1 MLKMRTIEDSERPR
15 AAPVWLAI
23 AACFLVA
30 TVEGYDIQILSIAAP
45 RFAPELGFDSADLG
59 WIFGA
64 VSFGILIGS
73 TFGGRAG
80 DVFGHRVVLACALAI
95 FGSFTLLTPFCRSF
109 ESFLVVRL
117 LTGVG
122 FGIALPNLIALA
134 ANVAEE
140 GKSFQTNAAVF
151 WGVPLGAVIVAAL
164 FARGMDW
171 QAAFFGGG
179 IAAFI
184 CIPIVL
190 IAFRGAPPPAKD
202 KAQGSSFIS
211 ELLSSRYRKHSLL
224 IWAIFALAYLV
235 SYFAA
240 IWLPMIVAGKGFT
253 PETAASVM
261 LSYGLFGMLGIFVT
275 GWACDRFSFQ
285 IPITLCWIC
294 IVPVLISA
302 ALANDALSL
311 HIIGGLIGF
320 FVSGGIFS
328 LYSVA
333 AAGYPPH
340 IRGAGA
346 GAALAW
352 ARFGAI
358 IGPIAGGGLLQA
370 DLPSIVIMAV
380 FAVISL
386 ITAVLVFLAGIV
398 LNKAD

>member
-1 MLKMRTIEDSERPR
+1 MSATEDSERPR

-95 FGSFTLLTPFCRSF
+95 FGSFTMLTPLCQSF

-164 FARGMDW
+164 FARGMGW

-190 IAFRGAPPPAKD
+190 IAFRGVPPPAKD
-202 KAQGSSFIS
+202 KTQGSSFIS

>member
-1 MLKMRTIEDSERPR
+1 MTVAQKARQLR
-15 AAPVWLAI
+15 AAPVWFAI

-45 RFAPELGFDSADLG
+45 RFAPELGFDSAALG

-64 VSFGILIGS
+64 VSFGIMIGS

-80 DVFGHRVVLACALAI
+80 DVFGHRVVLAGAIAI
-95 FGSFTLLTPFCRSF
+95 FGSFTLLTPLCQSF
-109 ESFLVVRL
+109 ETFLVVRL
-117 LTGVG
+117 LTGIG

-151 WGVPLGAVIVAAL
+151 WGVPLGAVIAAAL
-164 FARGMDW
+164 FARGMGW
-171 QAAFFGGG
+171 QAAFVGGG
-179 IAAFI
+179 VAAFI
-184 CIPIVL
+184 CIPVVL
-190 IAFRGAPPPAKD
+190 IAFRSSAPHVRD
-202 KAQGSSFIS
+202 KAAASNFLA
-211 ELLSSRYRKHSLL
+211 ELLSARYRKRSLL
-224 IWAIFALAYLV
+224 IWAIFILAYLV

-253 PETAASVM
+253 PEMAASVM
-261 LSYGLFGMLGIFVT
+261 LSYGVFGMLGIFIT

-285 IPITLCWIC
+285 MPITLCWIA
-294 IVPVLISA
+294 IVPVLISTA
-302 ALANDALSL
+302 IANDALSL
-311 HIIGGLIGF
+311 HIIGGLTGF

-340 IRGAGA
+340 LRGAGA

-352 ARFGAI
+352 ARLGAI
-358 IGPIAGGGLLQA
+358 IGPLAGGGLLQA
-370 DLPSIVIMAV
+370 NLPSIIIMTI
-380 FAVISL
+380 FAAIALV
-386 ITAVLVFLAGIV
+386 TALLVFLSGKV
-398 LNKAD
+398 LANTE